1 MREGRTAG
9 GTVFR
14 LGPLGRIMSES
25 VQRADRVVVS
35 YDESAIDEELRYWVR
50 DELENESFGAY
61 LGKAHDSAEAGDE
74 WEEFVSRG
82 CGLPVDVRLRVE
94 RVDGG
99 SRVDE
104 KTTFEVVPRE

>member
-61 LGKAHDSAEAGDE
+61 LGKAHDSAEAGGE

-82 CGLPVDVRLRVE
+82 CGFPVDVRLRVE